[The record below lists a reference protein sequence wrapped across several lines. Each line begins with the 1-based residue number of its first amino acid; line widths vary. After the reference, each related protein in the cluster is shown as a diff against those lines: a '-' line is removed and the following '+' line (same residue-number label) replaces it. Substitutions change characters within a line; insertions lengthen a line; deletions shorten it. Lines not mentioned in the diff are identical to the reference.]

1 MTSRTSKLKSLKESG
16 TLNPHPGHVKALL
29 FQNSTFFDPH
39 DLLQVKYEM
48 VRFVLT
54 EGMSKTNV
62 ANLFGVSRPTV
73 YEAESAFIQSGLQ
86 GLLPHQRGPKKAH
99 KLDATVMDFIETQ
112 CIKEPKITIA
122 KLADLVQGHFNIS
135 IHTRSIARALAHK
148 KKQQTS
154 KIV

>member
-1 MTSRTSKLKSLKESG
+1 
-16 TLNPHPGHVKALL
+16 L

-48 VRFVLT
+48 VRHVLT
-54 EGMSKTNV
+54 DGVSKTKA

-99 KLDATVMDFIETQ
+99 KLDVIVMDFIETQ
-112 CIKEPKITIA
+112 RTKEPKITIV
-122 KLADLVQGHFNIS
+122 KLADLVQENFNVV
-135 IHTRSIARALAHK
+135 IHPRSIARAIAHK
-148 KKQQTS
+148 KKQQTP
-154 KIV
+154 KIA